1 MIISQS
7 IPCAARRLATALLA
21 ATLLA
26 APSVGAQNL
35 PDFTDMVRENSP
47 AVVNISTTQSRP
59 EGGARM
65 PDVPGMPDPEDL
77 PEGHPFRDFMDRFM
91 DDEGPGQGPP
101 RREGR
106 SLGSGF
112 IISEDGYIL
121 TNNHVVEGASEI
133 IVRLNDRRQ
142 MTAELVGA
150 DDRADL
156 ALLKVDGQD
165 MPTVET
171 GRSSEVEVGEWVL
184 AIGAPFGFEYSVTA
198 GIISAKQRS
207 LPMENYIPF
216 LQTDVAINPG
226 NSGGPLFN
234 LDGEVVGV
242 NSHIYSRSGGFQ
254 GISFAIPIEL
264 AMDVADQLRDGG
276 EVSRAWLGV
285 VIQDVTRD
293 LAESF
298 GMDRPEG
305 ALIAQVLADSPAAAA
320 GLEPGDVVLEFNG
333 SDVPASGALPPMVGR
348 TTVGSTVPVVV
359 MRNGERQTL
368 DVTLGELPD
377 DAGQRGG
384 ESSGTDPGVFEE
396 LGLAVQPLTRE
407 RREALGLSDDVS
419 GLVVA
424 GVDGGPAAEAGI
436 EPGDVIARVNREPV
450 EQVESFREMIAG
462 MESGQSVPL
471 LVLRDQSQRFLALRI
486 P

>member
-1 MIISQS
+1 MSTSIST
-7 IPCAARRLATALLA
+7 PRALRRIVVALATTALILSSGA
-21 ATLLA
+21 F
-26 APSVGAQNL
+26 AQNL
-35 PDFTDMVRENSP
+35 PEFTDMVRENSP
-47 AVVNISTTQSRP
+47 AVVNISTTQSVQANR
-59 EGGARM
+59 GGMRGI
-65 PDVPGMPDPEDL
+65 PNMPDPEDL

-91 DDEGPGQGPP
+91 DDEGERSP
-101 RREGR
+101 RRDSR

-121 TNNHVVEGASEI
+121 TNNHVVEDASEI

-142 MTAELVGA
+142 MVAELVGA

-156 ALLKVDGQD
+156 ALLKVDGEG

-171 GRSSEVEVGEWVL
+171 GKSSEVEVGEWVL
-184 AIGAPFGFEYSVTA
+184 AIGSPFGFEYSVTA
-198 GIISAKQRS
+198 GIVSAKQRS

-234 LDGEVVGV
+234 LNGEVIGV

-276 EVSRAWLGV
+276 EVDRAWLGV

-305 ALIAQVLADSPAAAA
+305 ALIAQVMPDSPAAAA

-333 SDVPASGALPPMVGR
+333 NDVGTSGALPPIVGQ
-348 TTVGSTVPVVV
+348 TAVGSTVPVVV

-368 DVTLGELPD
+368 DVTLAQLPD
-377 DAGQRGG
+377 DMGQGNSEQPRAQ
-384 ESSGTDPGVFEE
+384 PGVFDE
-396 LGLAVQPLTRE
+396 LGLSVEPLDAE
-407 RREALGLSDDVS
+407 RRDALGLDDDLT

-424 GVDGGPAAEAGI
+424 GVDDGPAAEAGV
-436 EPGDVIARVNREPV
+436 ESGDVITRIDGKAVDGVEPFAEV
-450 EQVESFREMIAG
+450 VDG
-462 MESGQSVPL
+462 LESGRSVPL
-471 LVLRDQSQRFLALRI
+471 LVLREQSQRFLALRI

>member
-1 MIISQS
+1 MTLLRSISRGT
-7 IPCAARRLATALLA
+7 RRGAMALMAVTMLLA
-21 ATLLA
+21 
-26 APSVGAQNL
+26 PGVGAQNL

-47 AVVNISTTQSRP
+47 AVVNISTTQAQP
-59 EGGARM
+59 EGRARM

-91 DDEGPGQGPP
+91 DDEGPEQAPP
-101 RREGR
+101 RRDAR

-121 TNNHVVEGASEI
+121 TNNHVVEDASEI

-156 ALLKVDGQD
+156 ALLKVDGED

-171 GRSSEVEVGEWVL
+171 GQSSEVEVGEWVL

-234 LDGEVVGV
+234 LDGEVIGV

-305 ALIAQVLADSPAAAA
+305 ALIAQVLPDSPAAAA
-320 GLEPGDVVLEFNG
+320 GIEPGDVVLEFDGN
-333 SDVPASGALPPMVGR
+333 DVATSGALPPIVGQA
-348 TTVGSTVPVVV
+348 TVGSTVPVVV
-359 MRNGERQTL
+359 MRDGERQTL
-368 DVTLGELPD
+368 EVTLAELPD

-384 ESSGTDPGVFEE
+384 GSPQTEPGAFEE
-396 LGLAVQPLTRE
+396 LGLMLQPLTAE
-407 RREALGLSDDVS
+407 RRDALGLEPDVD

-436 EPGDVIARVNREPV
+436 EPGDVIARVNRSPV
-450 EQVESFREMIAG
+450 EGVEAFREIIAG
-462 MESGQSVPL
+462 MESGRRVPL
-471 LVLRDQSQRFLALRI
+471 LVLRDGSQRFLALRI

>member
-1 MIISQS
+1 MS
-7 IPCAARRLATALLA
+7 IPTPTPRPLRGLI
-21 ATLLA
+21 ATLTTAMLMASTA
-26 APSVGAQNL
+26 AVAQNL
-35 PDFTDMVRENSP
+35 PEFTDMVRENSP
-47 AVVNISTTQSRP
+47 AVVNISTTQSVP
-59 EGGARM
+59 ANQGGMRDM
-65 PDVPGMPDPEDL
+65 PGMPDPEDL
-77 PEGHPFRDFMDRFM
+77 PEGHPFRDFMDRFGG
-91 DDEGPGQGPP
+91 DEGQRSP
-101 RREGR
+101 RRDAQ

-121 TNNHVVEGASEI
+121 TNNHVVEDANEI

-142 MTAELVGA
+142 MTAKLVGA

-156 ALLKVDGQD
+156 ALLKVDGED

-171 GRSSEVEVGEWVL
+171 GESSEVEVGEWVL
-184 AIGAPFGFEYSVTA
+184 AIGSPFGFEYSVTA

-234 LDGEVVGV
+234 LDGEVIGV

-285 VIQDVTRD
+285 VIQDVTRE

-305 ALIAQVLADSPAAAA
+305 ALVAQVLPDGPAAAA
-320 GLEPGDVVLEFNG
+320 GLEPGDVVVEFNG
-333 SDVPASGALPPMVGR
+333 NDVATSGALPPMVGQAA
-348 TTVGSTVPVVV
+348 VGSTVPVVV
-359 MRNGERQTL
+359 MRDGERKTL
-368 DVTLGELPD
+368 DITLARLPENMGEENSEQSR
-377 DAGQRGG
+377 A
-384 ESSGTDPGVFEE
+384 EPGVFEE
-396 LGLAVQPLTRE
+396 LGVAVQPLDAE
-407 RREALGLSDDVS
+407 RREALGLDENVM

-436 EPGDVIARVNREPV
+436 EAGDVITRINREPIDGLD
-450 EQVESFREMIAG
+450 SFNDIIAG
-462 MESGQSVPL
+462 LESGQSVPL

>member
-1 MIISQS
+1 MTISIS
-7 IPCAARRLATALLA
+7 ILRGTRRWAAALM
-21 ATLLA
+21 TVTMLA
-26 APSVGAQNL
+26 APGVGAQNL

-47 AVVNISTTQSRP
+47 AVVNISTTQERQDRR
-59 EGGARM
+59 ARI

-77 PEGHPFRDFMDRFM
+77 PEGHPFRDFMDRFT
-91 DDEGPGQGPP
+91 DDEGQRQAPP
-101 RREGR
+101 RRDAR

-121 TNNHVVEGASEI
+121 TNNHVVEDASEI

-156 ALLKVDGQD
+156 ALLKVDGED

-171 GRSSEVEVGEWVL
+171 GQSSETEVGEWVL

-234 LDGEVVGV
+234 LDGEVIGV

-305 ALIAQVLADSPAAAA
+305 ALIAQVLPDSPAAAA
-320 GLEPGDVVLEFNG
+320 GLESGDVVLEFNG

-359 MRNGERQTL
+359 MRDGERQTL
-368 DVTLGELPD
+368 DVTLAELPE
-377 DAGQRGG
+377 DAGRRGS
-384 ESSGTDPGVFEE
+384 EPPQTEPGVFEE
-396 LGLAVQPLTRE
+396 LGLAVQPLTAE
-407 RREALGLSDDVS
+407 RRDALGLEEDVD

-436 EPGDVIARVNREPV
+436 EAGDVIARVNREPI
-450 EQVESFREMIAG
+450 EQVEQFREIIAG
-462 MESGQSVPL
+462 VESGRSVPL
-471 LVLRDQSQRFLALRI
+471 LILRDQSQRFLALRI

>member
-1 MIISQS
+1 MSTPMPTLRPLRGLIAILTTAMLMAST
-7 IPCAARRLATALLA
+7 AA
-21 ATLLA
+21 
-26 APSVGAQNL
+26 VAQNL
-35 PDFTDMVRENSP
+35 PEFTDMVRENSP
-47 AVVNISTTQSRP
+47 AVVNISTTQSVP
-59 EGGARM
+59 ANHGGMRDM
-65 PDVPGMPDPEDL
+65 PGMPDPEDL
-77 PEGHPFRDFMDRFM
+77 PEGHPFRDFMDRFGG
-91 DDEGPGQGPP
+91 DDGQRSP
-101 RREGR
+101 RRDAQ

-121 TNNHVVEGASEI
+121 TNNHVVEDANEI

-156 ALLKVDGQD
+156 ALLKVDGED

-171 GRSSEVEVGEWVL
+171 GESSDVEVGEWVL
-184 AIGAPFGFEYSVTA
+184 AIGSPFGFEYSVTA

-234 LDGEVVGV
+234 LDGEVIGV

-285 VIQDVTRD
+285 VIQDVTRE

-305 ALIAQVLADSPAAAA
+305 ALVAQVLPDSPAAAA
-320 GLEPGDVVLEFNG
+320 GLEPGDVVVEFNG
-333 SDVPASGALPPMVGR
+333 NEVATSGALPPMVGQAA
-348 TTVGSTVPVVV
+348 VGSTVPVVV
-359 MRNGERQTL
+359 MRDGERETL
-368 DVTLGELPD
+368 DITLAQLPEDMGE
-377 DAGQRGG
+377 
-384 ESSGTDPGVFEE
+384 ESSEQSRAQPGVFEE
-396 LGLAVQPLTRE
+396 LGMAVQPLDAE
-407 RREALGLSDDVS
+407 RREALGLDEDVM

-436 EPGDVIARVNREPV
+436 EAGDVITRINREPIDGLD
-450 EQVESFREMIAG
+450 SFNDIIAG
-462 MESGQSVPL
+462 LESGQSVPL

>member
-1 MIISQS
+1 MVFS
-7 IPCAARRLATALLA
+7 TGAL
-21 ATLLA
+21 
-26 APSVGAQNL
+26 AQNL
-35 PDFTDMVRENSP
+35 PEFTDMVRENSP
-47 AVVNISTTQSRP
+47 AVVNISTTQSVQGNR
-59 EGGARM
+59 GGM
-65 PDVPGMPDPEDL
+65 PDMPGMPDPDDL
-77 PEGHPFRDFMDRFM
+77 PEGHPFRDFMDRFR
-91 DDEGPGQGPP
+91 DDDGQRSP
-101 RREGR
+101 RRDAR

-121 TNNHVVEGASEI
+121 TNNHVVEDADEI

-142 MTAELVGA
+142 MVAELVGA

-156 ALLKVDGQD
+156 ALLKVDGEG
-165 MPTVET
+165 MPTVRT
-171 GRSSEVEVGEWVL
+171 GKSSEVEVGEWVL
-184 AIGAPFGFEYSVTA
+184 AIGSPFGFEYSVTA

-234 LDGEVVGV
+234 LDGEVIGV

-276 EVSRAWLGV
+276 EVNRAWLGV

-305 ALIAQVLADSPAAAA
+305 ALIAQVLPDSPAGAA

-333 SDVPASGALPPMVGR
+333 NDVATSGALPPMVGQA
-348 TTVGSTVPVVV
+348 TVGSTVPVVV
-359 MRNGERQTL
+359 MRNGEREKLEVELAQ
-368 DVTLGELPD
+368 LPD
-377 DAGQRGG
+377 DMGQQSNEQSRAQ
-384 ESSGTDPGVFEE
+384 PGVFEE
-396 LGLAVQPLTRE
+396 LGLAVEPLNAE
-407 RREALGLSDDVS
+407 RRDALGLDDDVT

-424 GVDGGPAAEAGI
+424 GVSGGPAADAGI
-436 EPGDVIARVNREPV
+436 ESGDVITRVNSEPV
-450 EQVESFREMIAG
+450 DGVEPFTSIIDG
-462 MESGQSVPL
+462 LESGQSVPL

>member
-1 MIISQS
+1 MPTLRPLRGLIAILTTAMLMAST
-7 IPCAARRLATALLA
+7 AA
-21 ATLLA
+21 
-26 APSVGAQNL
+26 VAQNL
-35 PDFTDMVRENSP
+35 PEFTDMVRENSP
-47 AVVNISTTQSRP
+47 AVVNISTTQSVP
-59 EGGARM
+59 ANHGGMRDM
-65 PDVPGMPDPEDL
+65 PGMPDPEDL
-77 PEGHPFRDFMDRFM
+77 PEGHPFRDFMDRFGG
-91 DDEGPGQGPP
+91 DEGQRSP
-101 RREGR
+101 RRDAQ

-121 TNNHVVEGASEI
+121 TNNHVVEDANEI

-156 ALLKVDGQD
+156 ALLKVDGED

-171 GRSSEVEVGEWVL
+171 GESSEIEVGEWVL
-184 AIGAPFGFEYSVTA
+184 AIGSPFGFEYSVTA

-234 LDGEVVGV
+234 LDGEVIGV

-285 VIQDVTRD
+285 VIQDVTRE

-305 ALIAQVLADSPAAAA
+305 ALVAQVLPDSPAAAA
-320 GLEPGDVVLEFNG
+320 GLEPGDVVVEFNG
-333 SDVPASGALPPMVGR
+333 NDVATSGALPPMVGQAA
-348 TTVGSTVPVVV
+348 VGSTVPVVV
-359 MRNGERQTL
+359 MRDGERETL
-368 DVTLGELPD
+368 DVTLAQLPEDMGE
-377 DAGQRGG
+377 
-384 ESSGTDPGVFEE
+384 ESSEQSRAQPGVFEE
-396 LGLAVQPLTRE
+396 LGMAVQPLDAE
-407 RREALGLSDDVS
+407 RRGALGLDEDVM

-436 EPGDVIARVNREPV
+436 EAGDVITRINREPIDGLD
-450 EQVESFREMIAG
+450 SFNDIIAG
-462 MESGQSVPL
+462 LESGQSVPL